1 MERIQTPKVPNVVKK
16 LTESNNIILP
26 YSNKYFIKPEAE
38 YFSYKLLLGVDEYKS
53 VVKVP
58 IKNSFRM
65 LIIGRTGSGKTFLT
79 RAIWNRFY
87 KSGGSVAILTDVKGE
102 YGSSKRPVQ
111 KDFAKYLGKN
121 EEPEGFPVVEYYPY
135 FLYKDSKRDLN
146 FCQIHLSDI
155 SFEEFLTLLDLNKLS
170 DAKYATL
177 ENCFNRERKKEN
189 PSLRGLKKEIEKYP
203 VQTATKRSLFR
214 SLEFIEKSG
223 VLGEKY
229 PSPDFAKDIMEDKI
243 PILNLVG
250 YEMQKKYSKF
260 YVGIVLKRL
269 IEAKRDKKISPNKK
283 MLIVID
289 ELEDFCPRKIDNSI
303 SKTEIVENLRKSR
316 AWKVYMLFSTQRH
329 THIDSAIFNQ
339 CRYVLFPG
347 NLTLK
352 EAVDIFKNKVP
363 SEYDYGAVMNKNISD
378 LLSEMKKFW
387 WCLIDSDERE
397 DPYIVFKPLSPLS
410 RHKTEY

>member
-1 MERIQTPKVPNVVKK
+1 MEQIRIPRVPNIIKK

-38 YFSYKLLLGVDEYKS
+38 YFSYKLLLGVDEFKS

-102 YGSSKRPVQ
+102 YGSSKYPVQ
-111 KDFAKYLGKN
+111 KEFIKYLGKN

-146 FCQIHLSDI
+146 FCQIHLRDI
-155 SFEEFLTLLDLNKLS
+155 SFEEFLTLLDFNKLS

-177 ENCFNRERKKEN
+177 ENCFNKEIRKEK
-189 PSLRGLKKEIEKYP
+189 PSLKGLKKEIEKYS
-203 VQTATKRSLFR
+203 VQSSTKRSLLR

-223 VLGEKY
+223 VIGEKY
-229 PSPDFAKDIMEDKI
+229 PSPDFAKDITEDKI

-260 YVGIVLKRL
+260 YVGIILKRL

-283 MLIVID
+283 LLIVID
-289 ELEDFCPRKIDNSI
+289 ELEDFCPRKLDNSI

-339 CRYVLFPG
+339 CRYVIFPG

-363 SEYDYGAVMNKNISD
+363 SEYDYGAVMNKNVSD
-378 LLSEMKKFW
+378 LLSEMKRFW